1 MHSGIEYPETVD
13 GEADPALTICYQYK
27 PAGHVGPIQ
36 RPLLPASPV
45 ACPPAVDACM
55 PGSVRRQGWYA
66 ADRGPQNA
74 LYVPGALLRPCAN
87 EVVLLEFN
95 RTSFTA
101 PDDVPAGA
109 G

>member
-1 MHSGIEYPETVD
+1 
-13 GEADPALTICYQYK
+13 
-27 PAGHVGPIQ
+27 
-36 RPLLPASPV
+36 
-45 ACPPAVDACM
+45 M